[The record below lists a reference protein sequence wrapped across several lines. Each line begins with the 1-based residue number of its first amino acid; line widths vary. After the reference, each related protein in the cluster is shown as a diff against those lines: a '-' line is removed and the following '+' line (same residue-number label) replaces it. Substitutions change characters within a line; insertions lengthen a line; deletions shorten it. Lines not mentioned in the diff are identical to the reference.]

1 MNQPTL
7 LSALRRAVEI
17 IEASQLDEPL
27 EATPLF
33 QGGARVGLRIEA
45 RDADGTLVGLIQR
58 DALATQQFAQL
69 VQLNILDTA
78 ETIKDTGGTT
88 HSEAVNT
95 AATAPT
101 ISAGTTGTA
110 ATVTDNALGA
120 ETETVAA
127 TINAYSGS
135 GSSGSFTVT
144 GTITATAARAYQ
156 EVGLKVTVNSHVYLI
171 CHDTFSTLN
180 VSSGGTLAV
189 SYTLTF
195 S

>member
-1 MNQPTL
+1 MQKL
-7 LSALRRAVEI
+7 LSTLTRAAEI
-17 IEASQLDEPL
+17 LGLKKPGY
-27 EATPLF
+27 
-33 QGGARVGLRIEA
+33 QGGVRVGLRIEA
-45 RDADGTLVGLIQR
+45 RDADGKLIGIVER

-69 VQLNILDTA
+69 IQLNILDTA
-78 ETIKDTGGTT
+78 ESIKDTGGTS
-88 HSEAVNT
+88 HSESVNT

-101 ISAGTTGTA
+101 IDAGTTGTA
-110 ATVTDNALGA
+110 ATVTDNALGT

-144 GTITATAARAYQ
+144 GTITAGANRAYQ
-156 EVGLKVTVNSHVYLI
+156 EVGLKVTVNTHVYLI

-189 SYTLTF
+189 TYTITL